1 MANDNWV
8 TIKKSVLKIRIIKQQ
23 NKLTGKIRKSRDG
36 GKTWQMIG

>member
-8 TIKKSVLKIRIIKQQ
+8 TIKESVLKIRIIKQQ
-23 NKLTGKIRKSRDG
+23 NKLTGKIRESRDG